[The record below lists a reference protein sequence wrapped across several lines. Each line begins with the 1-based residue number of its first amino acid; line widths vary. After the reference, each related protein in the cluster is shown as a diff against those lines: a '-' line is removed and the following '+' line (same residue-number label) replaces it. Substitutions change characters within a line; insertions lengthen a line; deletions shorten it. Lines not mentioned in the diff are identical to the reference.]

1 MMENGY
7 RKTIIVITII
17 SFFYIP
23 MSNDLYLAEFR
34 RTASLFTE
42 QEATKY
48 KNREELK

>member
-1 MMENGY
+1 MENGY

-23 MSNDLYLAEFR
+23 ISNDLYLAEFR
-34 RTASLFTE
+34 RTSSLFTE
-42 QEATKY
+42 QQAIKY